1 MFSPH
6 HSLPFGSRSSD
17 DNLPNEFKKRKQSVS
32 AESIQRFRIDNL
44 SLKYYLLKLFS
55 FSHSRIWKK
64 FKEIKKFIQYRCSLI
79 KIIKK
84 ALFFF

>member
-44 SLKYYLLKLFS
+44 SLKYYIFLNYFP
-55 FSHSRIWKK
+55 SRILEFGKNLKK
-64 FKEIKKFIQYRCSLI
+64 LKNSFNTVAR
-79 KIIKK
+79 
-84 ALFFF
+84 